1 MDLWLSIALIIG
13 TIAIYMVSIEIY
25 TALFSITGL
34 TVQKSRFQVVSLFTN
49 AGFTTI
55 ESEII
60 TINRRRKS
68 IATFCMINGNLFT
81 CLIIGLITN
90 MMLNLNSGEQL
101 ESSKLIFTISL
112 IVLAL
117 CLILRIPMI
126 NKYEQKFFEK
136 IARIVFRTSEKK
148 NIVTILDNY
157 GKDVIAEVLINTMP
171 EPLRYRDLKEIG
183 LKKNFD
189 CTILMIKRKNRMIEV
204 SASSVLEVK
213 DRVVLFGNSQ
223 EIKKLFN
230 IDFVEEKEEKNKNSI
245 EVIDTFEDKVMAEL
259 ELKSVPITLE
269 NKTLVESKLKDEYDI
284 IVILVKRDSKSID
297 VNKDTK
303 LYSNDTVI
311 VYGKYKVIKDLFLIS

>member
-117 CLILRIPMI
+117 CLILRTPVI
-126 NKYEQKFFEK
+126 NKYEQKFLEK
-136 IARIVFRTSEKK
+136 IARIVFRTPEKQ

-303 LYSNDTVI
+303 LYPNDTVI

>member
-60 TINRRRKS
+60 TINRKRKS

-112 IVLAL
+112 IALAL

-126 NKYEQKFFEK
+126 NKYEQKFLEK

-171 EPLRYRDLKEIG
+171 EPLRHKDLKEIG

-204 SASSVLEVK
+204 SASSVLELK

-230 IDFVEEKEEKNKNSI
+230 IDFVEEKEEKNKNTI
-245 EVIDTFEDKVMAEL
+245 EVIDTFEDKVMVEL

-284 IVILVKRDSKSID
+284 IVILVKRDSKSIA
-297 VNKDTK
+297 VTKDTK
-303 LYSNDTVI
+303 FYPNDTVI
-311 VYGKYKVIKDLFLIS
+311 LYGKYKIIKDLFLIS

>member
-136 IARIVFRTSEKK
+136 IARIVFRTSEKM

-171 EPLRYRDLKEIG
+171 EPLIHRDLKEIG

>member
-117 CLILRIPMI
+117 CLILRTPVI
-126 NKYEQKFFEK
+126 NKYEQKFLEK
-136 IARIVFRTSEKK
+136 IARIVFRTPEKQ

-171 EPLRYRDLKEIG
+171 EPLRHRDLKEIG

-245 EVIDTFEDKVMAEL
+245 EVIDTFEDRVMAEL

-303 LYSNDTVI
+303 LYPNDTVI